1 MTCPSISWF
10 KTKYPKQEKIVKII
24 FGIFFGGM
32 WLRFGYLGLNQKIEG
47 QVMYTFSES
56 PSEYID
62 HKRQYIHKLLTDSL
76 GTCNPVD
83 KPGY

>member
-1 MTCPSISWF
+1 
-10 KTKYPKQEKIVKII
+10 
-24 FGIFFGGM
+24 
-32 WLRFGYLGLNQKIEG
+32 
-47 QVMYTFSES
+47 MYTFSES